1 MSELSFL
8 CTQLLLYKRI
18 VHANR
23 SMILIKKIDDAGDV
37 LIKFEAWK
45 SGLWVFEGDLNK
57 LKKIPSVCTQPSRS

>member
-37 LIKFEAWK
+37 LIKFEA
-45 SGLWVFEGDLNK
+45 
-57 LKKIPSVCTQPSRS
+57 